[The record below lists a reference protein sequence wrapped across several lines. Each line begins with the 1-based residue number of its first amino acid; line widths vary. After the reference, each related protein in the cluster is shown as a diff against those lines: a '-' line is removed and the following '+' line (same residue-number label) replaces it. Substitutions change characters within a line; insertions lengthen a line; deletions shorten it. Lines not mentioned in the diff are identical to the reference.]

1 MSKTLRVAIAGLGTV
16 GAETVRLLAKRSRI
30 IASHAGRPVM
40 VVAVSANSKNKNRGL
55 DLTGIDWTDD
65 PLTLAIRDDVD
76 VVCELIGGSDGVAK
90 NLVEAAMASGKSV
103 VTANKAMLAH
113 HGTELAS
120 KAENAGVVLAYEAAV
135 AGGIPIVRTI
145 RDGLVINELSRVY
158 GILNGTSNYI
168 LTAMHE
174 TGRDFNEV
182 LAEAQELGY
191 TEADPSCDVDGIDAA
206 YKLSLLSALAFGH
219 TVDFKA
225 VHIEGIRS
233 ISAVDIAYAKKFG
246 YRIKLLGFAEK
257 TNDGIRQRVHPCMVP
272 KDTLIA
278 KVEGVFNAVIADA
291 DSAGTTLH
299 YGRGAGAD
307 PTASAVIS
315 DIVDIALG
323 RGAPV
328 FGLPVD
334 KLFAN
339 QKTRQELVR
348 CRYYVR
354 IALIDRPGVLA
365 HVRTVMRNQDVSMD
379 LFIHN
384 DHNQHEKML
393 LAFIIHEAEENSLR
407 KAMDEIINLN
417 DDEDLTVIIRI
428 VDL

>member
-16 GAETVRLLAKRSRI
+16 GAETVRLLTKRRTI
-30 IASHAGRPVM
+30 ISSHAGRPVAL
-40 VVAVSANSKNKNRGL
+40 VAVSANSKSKDRGL
-55 DLTGIDWTDD
+55 DLNGIDWADD
-65 PLTLAIRDDVD
+65 PLALAMRDDVD

-90 NLVEAAMASGKSV
+90 NVVEAAIASGKSV

-113 HGTELAS
+113 YGTELAS
-120 KAENAGVVLAYEAAV
+120 KAENCGVILAYEAAV
-135 AGGIPIVRTI
+135 AAGIPIIRAV
-145 RDGLVINELSRVY
+145 RDGLVANELSRVY
-158 GILNGTSNYI
+158 GIFNGTSNYI

-174 TGRDFNEV
+174 SGRDFNEV

-191 TEADPSCDVDGIDAA
+191 TEGDPTCDIDGIDAG

-225 VHIEGIRS
+225 VDIEGIRS
-233 ISAVDIAYAKKFG
+233 ISAIDIAYAEKFG

-257 TNDGIRQRVHPCMVP
+257 TNDGIRQRVHPCMVA

-278 KVEGVFNAVIADA
+278 KVEGVFNAIIVDGESVGA
-291 DSAGTTLH
+291 TLH
-299 YGRGAGAD
+299 YGRGAGAG

-315 DIVDIALG
+315 DIIEIALG
-323 RGAPV
+323 RGTPV

-334 KLFAN
+334 KLFVS
-339 QKTRQELVR
+339 QKARQELMR
-348 CRYYVR
+348 CRYYLRVGV
-354 IALIDRPGVLA
+354 IDRPGVLT
-365 HVRTVMRNQDVSMD
+365 HVRNIMSNQDVSMD

-384 DHNQHEKML
+384 DYNQRERML
-393 LAFIIHEAEENSLR
+393 LVFIIHEAEEKLLR
-407 KAMDEIINLN
+407 KAITEIVNLN
-417 DDEDLTVIIRI
+417 DDQKVTVMIRI